1 MRKLGSSCSPRARRH
16 TGHRSTGNRAVGRS
30 VGAAICLALVLSGCG
45 TQIERADIARA
56 AGEVVPDT
64 GANPGTGTGT
74 DPAVAG
80 GGEVAAPG
88 SVPVAPGSSPVVPG
102 ATPVPGTPATAAPG
116 GGRTNPTTPNTT
128 KPGAGAPQVATK
140 SEIKLGHIG
149 TYSGVLG
156 AIFNGGREMTAVWA
170 NWVNLKGGLNGH
182 PVRVITADDGGD
194 PSRNL
199 SLTRDLVE
207 NQGVVAFVGNITP
220 LSLNG
225 AKAYLEQ
232 KQIPIVG
239 GDLTDVGWYQ
249 SPMFFPQG
257 ALIDGPLRG
266 SAALA
271 VKHGGPKVA
280 LLYCGE
286 AAACYRA
293 RDLFQG
299 DAVTKAG
306 GQLAYSAQVSLAQ
319 PDFTAEC
326 LQLRFREIDALV
338 ATVDGNSLAR
348 IARDCK
354 QQNVDVQYVSFALAL
369 VDSLRQSPHLDGLVG
384 TTGLF
389 PWMLRDKEAADYGAA
404 LARFGPRINTSGST
418 AAVWGSG
425 LLLQAASRGL
435 PAGTVTSADILD
447 GLYALK
453 KENLGGLAPPL
464 TFRKGQPA
472 PMMTCWY
479 TIALNKGVFS
489 TPSGLKYT
497 C

>member
-1 MRKLGSSCSPRARRH
+1 MRKPRSLRTGRRA
-16 TGHRSTGNRAVGRS
+16 AVG
-30 VGAAICLALVLSGCG
+30 VAVCAALTLSGCG
-45 TQIERADIARA
+45 SQVDRAEIARA
-56 AGEVVPDT
+56 AGDT
-64 GANPGTGTGT
+64 GVLAAADTTATG
-74 DPAVAG
+74 DVPAG
-80 GGEVAAPG
+80 APG
-88 SVPVAPGSSPVVPG
+88 APATTADVPVAPGATPAAGSGAPAGVANPAPGTSAAPAQPARSAG
-102 ATPVPGTPATAAPG
+102 ATRPSTPQLAT
-116 GGRTNPTTPNTT
+116 R
-128 KPGAGAPQVATK
+128 
-140 SEIKLGHIG
+140 SEVKVGHIG

-170 NWVNLKGGLNGH
+170 SWVNTHGGLAGH
-182 PVRVITADDGGD
+182 PVRVVTADDGGD

-207 NQGVVAFVGNITP
+207 NQGVVAFFGNITP

-232 KQIPIVG
+232 KQIPLVG

-257 ALIDGPLRG
+257 AMIDGPLRG
-266 SAALA
+266 SAELA
-271 VKHGGPKVA
+271 VKDGGPRVA

-306 GQLAYSAQVSLAQ
+306 GTLAYSAQVSLAQ

-326 LQLRFREIDALV
+326 LQLKFNKIDALV

-354 QQNVDVQYVSFALAL
+354 QQNVRVQFVSFALAL
-369 VDSLRQSPHLDGLVG
+369 VDSLRTSPNLDGLVG

-389 PWMLRDKEAADYGAA
+389 PWMLHDGPAADYAAA
-404 LARFGPRINTSGST
+404 LTKYGPRINESGST
-418 AAVWGSG
+418 AAVWSSG
-425 LLLQAASRGL
+425 ELLRAASRAL
-435 PAGTVTSADILD
+435 PGGTVTSADILN

-453 KENLGGLAPPL
+453 KETLGGLVPPL

-472 PMMTCWY
+472 PEMYCWY
-479 TIALNKGVFS
+479 KIALNKGVFS

>member
-1 MRKLGSSCSPRARRH
+1 MRKSRSHRALV
-16 TGHRSTGNRAVGRS
+16 S
-30 VGAAICLALVLSGCG
+30 AATCLALTFGLAACG
-45 TQIERADIARA
+45 SQVERAEIARA
-56 AGEVVPDT
+56 AGDVGTLDLGT
-64 GANPGTGTGT
+64 GAVPGGSTDTPVTGGDVT
-74 DPAVAG
+74 
-80 GGEVAAPG
+80 
-88 SVPVAPGSSPVVPG
+88 VPG
-102 ATPVPGTPATAAPG
+102 ATPLPGGATPAPGAATPLPGATNAPGTGGANKPG
-116 GGRTNPTTPNTT
+116 GTN
-128 KPGAGAPQVATK
+128 KPGVPAAVNKP
-140 SEIKLGHIG
+140 EIKLGHIG

-170 NWVNLKGGLNGH
+170 NWVNVNGGLNGH

-207 NQGVVAFVGNITP
+207 NQGVIAFVGNITP

-225 AKAYLEQ
+225 SKAYLEQ
-232 KQIPIVG
+232 KQIPLIG
-239 GDLTDVGWYQ
+239 GDLTDQGWYQ

-266 SAALA
+266 SAQLA
-271 VKHGGPKVA
+271 VKEGGPKVA

-286 AAACYRA
+286 AAACYTA

-306 GQLAYSAQVSLAQ
+306 GQLTYSAQVSLAQ

-326 LQLRFREIDALV
+326 LQLKFREVDAVV

-369 VDSLRQSPHLDGLVG
+369 VDSLRQSPNLDGLVG

-389 PWMLRDKEAADYGAA
+389 PWMLRDGAA
-404 LARFGPRINTSGST
+404 SAYGSALTRFGPKINTSGST

-425 LLLQAASRGL
+425 LLVQAAAKAL
-435 PAGTVTSADILD
+435 PAGAVTSADLLN

-453 KENLGGLAPPL
+453 KETLGGLAPPL
-464 TFRKGQPA
+464 TFVKGKPA
-472 PMMTCWY
+472 PQMLCWY

>member
-1 MRKLGSSCSPRARRH
+1 MLLSRPLRPAGARGRVLV
-16 TGHRSTGNRAVGRS
+16 ACLVVG
-30 VGAAICLALVLSGCG
+30 LSGCG
-45 TQIERADIARA
+45 SQVERAEIARA
-56 AGEVVPDT
+56 AGDVGVPD
-64 GANPGTGTGT
+64 AAAAVPGSGSGPTE
-74 DPAVAG
+74 P
-80 GGEVAAPG
+80 APG
-88 SVPVAPGSSPVVPG
+88 GPPVPG
-102 ATPVPGTPATAAPG
+102 AVGPVTGGQVTPGGAATTPGGSTPATAAPAQG
-116 GGRTNPTTPNTT
+116 GKNAQAGTSD
-128 KPGAGAPQVATK
+128 KPVGGVPQAATR
-140 SEIKLGHIG
+140 SEVKLGHIG

-207 NQGVVAFVGNITP
+207 NQGVIAFVGNITP

-225 AKAYLEQ
+225 SKAYLEQ
-232 KQIPIVG
+232 KQIPLIG
-239 GDLTDVGWYQ
+239 GDLTDVGWYR

-266 SAALA
+266 SAQLA
-271 VKHGGPKVA
+271 VREGGPKVA

-326 LQLRFREIDALV
+326 LQLKFREIDALV

-354 QQNVDVQYVSFALAL
+354 QQGVDVQYVSFALAL

-389 PWMLRDKEAADYGAA
+389 PWMLRDGQAGDYGAA
-404 LARFGPRINTSGST
+404 LTKFGPRINTSGST

-425 LLLQAASRGL
+425 LLVQAAARAL
-435 PAGTVTSADILD
+435 PAGAVTSADFLN

-453 KENLGGLAPPL
+453 KETLGGLAPPL

-472 PMMTCWY
+472 PEMLCWY
-479 TIALNKGVFS
+479 SIALDKGVFS

>member
-1 MRKLGSSCSPRARRH
+1 MLQSRR
-16 TGHRSTGNRAVGRS
+16 RSLLVGRRGLAGIA
-30 VGAAICLALVLSGCG
+30 VCTALVLAGCG
-45 TQIERADIARA
+45 SQVERAEIARA
-56 AGEVVPDT
+56 AGDLGTIDPVGPGTTDPAAPPIGGVPAPGAVPAAT
-64 GANPGTGTGT
+64 GVPLAPGGTGTT
-74 DPAVAG
+74 PG
-80 GGEVAAPG
+80 GSA
-88 SVPVAPGSSPVVPG
+88 
-102 ATPVPGTPATAAPG
+102 PATAAPASG
-116 GGRTNPTTPNTT
+116 GSQPQAPGTP
-128 KPGAGAPQVATK
+128 KPGTSQVANR
-140 SEIKLGHIG
+140 SEVKLGHIG

-170 NWVNLKGGLNGH
+170 NWVNLNGGLNGH

-207 NQGVVAFVGNITP
+207 NQGVIAFVGNITP

-225 AKAYLEQ
+225 SKTYLEQ
-232 KQIPIVG
+232 KQIPLIG
-239 GDLTDVGWYQ
+239 GDLTDQGWYK

-266 SAALA
+266 SAQLA
-271 VKHGGPKVA
+271 VREGGPKVA

-286 AAACYRA
+286 AAACYTA

-299 DAVTKAG
+299 DAVAKAG
-306 GQLAYSAQVSLAQ
+306 GTLAYSAQVSLAQ

-326 LQLRFREIDALV
+326 LQLKFREVDALV

-354 QQNVDVQYVSFALAL
+354 QQGVNVQYVSFALAL
-369 VDSLRQSPHLDGLVG
+369 VDSLRQSPNLDGLVG

-389 PWMLRDKEAADYGAA
+389 PWMLRDGQAGEYGSA
-404 LARFGPRINTSGST
+404 LTRFGPKINTSGST

-425 LLLQAASRGL
+425 LLVEAASRAL
-435 PAGTVTSADILD
+435 PAGAVTSADLLK

-453 KENLGGLAPPL
+453 KETLGGLAPPL
-464 TFRKGQPA
+464 TFRKGEPA
-472 PMMTCWY
+472 PQMLCWY

>member
-1 MRKLGSSCSPRARRH
+1 MRKGRPQGPGVAGRALV
-16 TGHRSTGNRAVGRS
+16 SVAV
-30 VGAAICLALVLSGCG
+30 CLALGLSGCG
-45 TQIERADIARA
+45 SQVDRAEIARA
-56 AGEVVPDT
+56 AGDT
-64 GANPGTGTGT
+64 GIVDVGSGALPGS
-74 DPAVAG
+74 DPPAPAT
-80 GGEVAAPG
+80 GEVTA
-88 SVPVAPGSSPVVPG
+88 PG
-102 ATPVPGTPATAAPG
+102 ATPAVGLVAPGATSPAPGATSAPVQGGAKDPQTGTAKPG
-116 GGRTNPTTPNTT
+116 GG
-128 KPGAGAPQVATK
+128 APAAATR
-140 SEIKLGHIG
+140 SEIKVGHIG

-170 NWVNLKGGLNGH
+170 AWVNTHGGLNGH

-207 NQGVVAFVGNITP
+207 NQGVIAFFGNITP

-232 KQIPIVG
+232 KQIPLVG
-239 GDLTDVGWYQ
+239 GDLTDVGWYK

-266 SAALA
+266 SAQLA
-271 VKHGGPKVA
+271 VTDGGPKVA

-286 AAACYRA
+286 AAACYTA

-306 GQLAYSAQVSLAQ
+306 GQLVYSAQVSLAQ

-326 LQLRFREIDALV
+326 LQLKFREVDAVV

-369 VDSLRQSPHLDGLVG
+369 VDSLRTSPNLDGLVG

-389 PWMLRDKEAADYGAA
+389 PWMLKDGPAADYAAA
-404 LARFGPRINTSGST
+404 LTKYGPKINTSGST
-418 AAVWGSG
+418 AAVWSSG
-425 LLLQAASRGL
+425 VLLEAASRAL
-435 PAGTVTSADILD
+435 PAGAVSSADLLS

-453 KENLGGLAPPL
+453 KETLGGLVPPL
-464 TFRKGQPA
+464 TFRKGEPAA
-472 PMMTCWY
+472 PMLCWY
-479 TIALNKGVFS
+479 KIALNGGVFS

>member
-1 MRKLGSSCSPRARRH
+1 MRKPGLCLTLGLSL
-16 TGHRSTGNRAVGRS
+16 T
-30 VGAAICLALVLSGCG
+30 LALSLAGCG
-45 TQIERADIARA
+45 TQVERAEIARA
-56 AGEVVPDT
+56 AGDVAAVDAGT
-64 GANPGTGTGT
+64 DVGTGVPQT
-74 DPAVAG
+74 DPAVPVVG
-80 GGEVAAPG
+80 GAPAPG
-88 SVPVAPGSSPVVPG
+88 AVAVPGSRPVPG
-102 ATPVPGTPATAAPG
+102 ATTAPGASATTAPGTSDKPAQG
-116 GGRTNPTTPNTT
+116 GGSKPTTP
-128 KPGAGAPQVATK
+128 QVANK
-140 SEIKLGHIG
+140 PEIKLGHIG

-170 NWVNLKGGLNGH
+170 NWVNVNGGLDGH
-182 PVRVITADDGGD
+182 RVRVITADDGGD

-207 NQGVVAFVGNITP
+207 NQGVIALVGNITP

-225 AKAYLEQ
+225 SKAYLEQ
-232 KQIPIVG
+232 KQIPLVG
-239 GDLTDVGWYQ
+239 GDLTDQGWYQ

-266 SAALA
+266 SAQLA
-271 VKHGGPKVA
+271 VKEGGPRVA

-286 AAACYRA
+286 AAACYTA

-326 LQLRFREIDALV
+326 LQLKFNNVDALV

-369 VDSLRQSPHLDGLVG
+369 VDSLRQSPNLDGLVG

-389 PWMLRDKEAADYGAA
+389 PWMLRDGAAGPYAAA
-404 LARFGPRINTSGST
+404 LARFGPKINTSGST

-425 LLLQAASRGL
+425 LLMQAASRAL
-435 PAGTVTSADILD
+435 PAGAVTSADILN

-453 KENLGGLAPPL
+453 KETLGGLAPPL

-472 PMMTCWY
+472 AQMLCWY

>member
-1 MRKLGSSCSPRARRH
+1 MLQRKRVVV
-16 TGHRSTGNRAVGRS
+16 AV
-30 VGAAICLALVLSGCG
+30 AACLALGLSGCG
-45 TQIERADIARA
+45 TQVDRAEIARA
-56 AGEVVPDT
+56 AGDT
-64 GANPGTGTGT
+64 GVVGTDVPAGTGTGAT
-74 DPAVAG
+74 APDGSGA
-80 GGEVAAPG
+80 VAAPG
-88 SVPVAPGSSPVVPG
+88 ATPAVGGLPAVGVPSGGGGSTPVPG
-102 ATPVPGTPATAAPG
+102 ATTAPAGATKGAPKPG
-116 GGRTNPTTPNTT
+116 GVP
-128 KPGAGAPQVATK
+128 AVATK
-140 SEIKLGHIG
+140 SEVKIGHIG

-170 NWVNLKGGLNGH
+170 GWVNAHGGLDGH

-207 NQGVVAFVGNITP
+207 NQGVIAFVGNITP

-225 AKAYLEQ
+225 SRSYLEQ
-232 KQIPIVG
+232 KKIPLVG
-239 GDLTDVGWYQ
+239 GDLTDQGWYQ

-266 SAALA
+266 SAQLA
-271 VKHGGPKVA
+271 VKDGGPRVA

-286 AAACYRA
+286 AAACYTA
-293 RDLFQG
+293 RDLFQK
-299 DAVTKAG
+299 DAVTNAG
-306 GQLAYSAQVSLAQ
+306 GKLVYSAQVSLAQ

-326 LQLRFREIDALV
+326 LQLKFNKVDALV

-354 QQNVDVQYVSFALAL
+354 QQGVKVQYVSFALAL
-369 VDSLRQSPHLDGLVG
+369 VDSLRTSPDLDGLVG

-389 PWMLRDKEAADYGAA
+389 PWMLKDGPAADYAAA
-404 LARFGPRINTSGST
+404 LAKFGPRINTSGST

-425 LLLQAASRGL
+425 ALLQAASRAL

-453 KENLGGLAPPL
+453 KETLGGLVPPL
-464 TFRKGQPA
+464 TFRRGQPA
-472 PMMTCWY
+472 APMLCWY
-479 TIALNKGVFS
+479 SIALNKGVFS